1 MKEEIIAHAVPN
13 GKGEYC
19 VQPLLE
25 HLLGVGKLAQN
36 YAERLEELFLNMSK
50 IAVPI
55 VLHLVTQ
62 HKARLL
68 RSATAY
74 SYEKRCK
81 GSTPPTPKVYRNVL
95 NCIEVYRNVLNCIEV
110 YRNVSYQTKGL
121 LLSVHPFCS
130 IVKVKSVFLFDNL
143 FRGG

>member
-95 NCIEVYRNVLNCIEV
+95 NCIEVYRNV
-110 YRNVSYQTKGL
+110 S
-121 LLSVHPFCS
+121 
-130 IVKVKSVFLFDNL
+130 
-143 FRGG
+143 